1 MSLKAM
7 PIWMYHGVQDDYQFS
22 DVVKPENLTRLPP
35 LNEQE
40 VSASVYLG
48 ETRPPSGL
56 TFGAPV
62 CMKKKELLYNFF
74 A

>member
-1 MSLKAM
+1 M

-40 VSASVYLG
+40 VSVYFG
-48 ETRPPSGL
+48 ETRPRSGL

-62 CMKKKELLYNFF
+62 CMKKKELL
-74 A
+74 